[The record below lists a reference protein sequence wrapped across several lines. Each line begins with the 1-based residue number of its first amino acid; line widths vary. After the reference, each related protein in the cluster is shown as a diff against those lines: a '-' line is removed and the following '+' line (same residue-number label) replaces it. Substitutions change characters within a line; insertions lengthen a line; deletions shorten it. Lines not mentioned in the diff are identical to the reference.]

1 MKQIFKHRNIYG
13 NNPIGEISRDYRGE
27 KECLDFL
34 ENKLRSY
41 GLGMG
46 DKPTSISLKIT
57 NDTENEEWSNRSK
70 DCLDMDYYS
79 ADKKTFNEVVLGNG
93 KTLCEEIMELP
104 HFSTDIHVYA
114 CLGRRDNILY
124 GMFRIN
130 VRLLNESNRLLRHY
144 TILFK
149 YNEFNNINQK

>member
-1 MKQIFKHRNIYG
+1 MEQIFKHRNVYG
-13 NNPIGEISRDYRGE
+13 NNPIGEISRHYSKDNEGI
-27 KECLDFL
+27 DFL
-34 ENKLRSY
+34 ENKLLSY

-57 NDTENEEWSNRSK
+57 NDTENEDWSNRSK
-70 DCLDMDYYS
+70 DYWDMDYYS
-79 ADKKTFNEVVLGNG
+79 ADKKTFNEVVLGNSQTIC
-93 KTLCEEIMELP
+93 KEIMALP
-104 HFSTDIHVYA
+104 HARHTIHVYA

-124 GMFRIN
+124 GMFR
-130 VRLLNESNRLLRHY
+130 VEVWLFNESNRLLRHY